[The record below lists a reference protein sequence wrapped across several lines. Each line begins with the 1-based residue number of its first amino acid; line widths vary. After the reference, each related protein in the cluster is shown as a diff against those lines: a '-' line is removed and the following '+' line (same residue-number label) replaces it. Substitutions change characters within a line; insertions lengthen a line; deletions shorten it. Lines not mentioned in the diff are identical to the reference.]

1 VIDMAENL
9 LSDFVTGGPYIHS
22 KAYHFRSDV
31 GQRLKGKSSSGTLDV
46 DLMDTIDRLTN
57 MI

>member
-1 VIDMAENL
+1 MAENL
-9 LSDFVTGGPYIHS
+9 LNDFVSGGPYIHS

-31 GQRLKGKSSSGTLDV
+31 GQRLKGKSGNRTLDV
-46 DLMDTIDRLTN
+46 DLTYTIHRLTN

>member
-9 LSDFVTGGPYIHS
+9 LNDFVSGGPYIHS

-31 GQRLKGKSSSGTLDV
+31 GQRLKGKSGNRTLDV
-46 DLMDTIDRLTN
+46 DLTDTIHRLTN